1 MPIPRR
7 RGRAQAAE
15 AELQPFWEP
24 PTPLASIA
32 LVLTLLAMVAAG
44 RTWTVHRVQTQER
57 LLSAQ
62 SRLIEIGDPL
72 VEGIDRIARSITLEE
87 AAERL
92 DRLPM
97 SSRRWQEEVLP
108 AARILERAET
118 DLAAILEQV
127 PAAAR
132 GALRRLEP
140 LRVLPPELAGDPTLS
155 EPGRWDVLRSEVQRI
170 RSVAVRNAEDVMT
183 GLEAVPSLRTAAARG
198 ESLVAASWAARDA
211 VLSEPILTAVRADL
225 AEVRNAEADQ
235 ERLQLRMFVL
245 ALAAAIAW
253 LLVRLGRNAARR
265 GDGDG
270 RGGGSRTPAV
280 ADPTRGA
287 GRSILVGG
295 GILLVSRLL
304 VEPAVPGA
312 VTWGILEIAVLHM
325 AAAMVV
331 PWASVRDSALPILPL
346 LAAWGV
352 AFLIRGVAE
361 PDQAAATVSL
371 FDHVVIAMLSPL
383 VLVPGAILAGW
394 RIRVREERRSQETLR
409 GRMTLVDD
417 ELSRARTIH
426 DAMFPAAFERE
437 IAFEYTYEPNH
448 EIGGDY
454 VHLHQCRATGAI
466 TITLLDVAG
475 HGLAAALTVNR
486 LYGELERIFAE
497 DAAATPKQVM
507 GLLNRYIHLTM
518 SRHSMFATG
527 TCMRL
532 DPTDGEL
539 RWVSAGHPPSLL
551 RRADGSVQDLDTTTI
566 LLGAL
571 GSDEFESVEE
581 RLSLTPGDVV
591 IAYTDGAFE
600 ARNAAREQFGI
611 PRIRDLVGFDTPPRA
626 WSRFIAGAVQDHHG
640 GVADDDVLIA
650 TMTLRSLR
658 IGGRP

>member
-7 RGRAQAAE
+7 RGRRTETE
-15 AELQPFWEP
+15 ADLQPFWEP
-24 PTPLASIA
+24 PSPLASIA
-32 LVLTLLAMVAAG
+32 LVVTLLAAIAAG
-44 RTWTVHRVQTQER
+44 RTWWVHRPQVDQR
-57 LLSAQ
+57 LAAAEAAMDEMGRELVTEIR
-62 SRLIEIGDPL
+62 RLGPT
-72 VEGIDRIARSITLEE
+72 ATLEE
-87 AAERL
+87 AAARLGRIRMFARQWQDEILPTARFL
-92 DRLPM
+92 DR
-97 SSRRWQEEVLP
+97 
-108 AARILERAET
+108 AEAE
-118 DLAAILEQV
+118 LSPILEQV
-127 PAAAR
+127 PPAAR
-132 GALRRLEP
+132 AALRNLES
-140 LRVLPPELAGDPTLS
+140 LQSLSPEVAAT
-155 EPGRWDVLRSEVQRI
+155 PGMPDAATWDALRSQVQRV
-170 RSVAVRNAEDVMT
+170 RTPAVRTAEAVMDQFA
-183 GLEAVPSLRTAAARG
+183 AVPSLRRSASRGDSLAAAT
-198 ESLVAASWAARDA
+198 LAAGGA
-211 VLSEPILTAVRADL
+211 VLSDQMLEAVRSELAAAD
-225 AEVRNAEADQ
+225 AARMDRR
-235 ERLQLRMFVL
+235 RLTMRMLGL
-245 ALAAAIAW
+245 ALAAAAVW
-253 LLVRLGRNAARR
+253 LLVRVGRGAARSAPIAPPNAAPPGGRNDPVA
-265 GDGDG
+265 GSG
-270 RGGGSRTPAV
+270 RN
-280 ADPTRGA
+280 
-287 GRSILVGG
+287 LVIGG
-295 GILLVSRLL
+295 GILLASRLL

-312 VTWGILEIAVLHM
+312 VTWGIVEIAVLHM
-325 AAAMVV
+325 AAATLV

-371 FDHVVIAMLSPL
+371 FDRVVIAMLSPL
-383 VLVPGAILAGW
+383 VLVPGAMLAGW
-394 RIRVREERRSQETLR
+394 RIRVREERRSQEQLR

-426 DAMFPAAFERE
+426 DAMFPSPFEQE
-437 IAFEYTYEPNH
+437 IGFEYTYEPNH

-454 VHLHQCRATGAI
+454 VHLHQCRATGAV

-497 DAAATPKQVM
+497 DAAATPEQVM

-532 DPTDGEL
+532 NPTDGEL

-551 RRADGSVQDLDTTTI
+551 RRADGSIQDLQTTTI

-581 RLSLTPGDVV
+581 RLSLAPGDVV

-611 PRIRDLVGFDTPPRA
+611 PRLRDLAGFDTPPRI

-640 GVADDDVLIA
+640 GAADDDVLIA
-650 TMTLRSLR
+650 TLTLRSLR
-658 IGGRP
+658 IGGRA